1 MAEKTKGRAWISS
14 LKPVWT
20 KKSMEKLAKELKG
33 SAKIYMINH
42 DRDKTEGNNLVE
54 PHTHFVIQYQTPRN
68 RSTVANLLGVKENFI
83 LPCKSTQSSLR
94 YLLHLD
100 DPQKAQYDYD
110 EVIHNNDA
118 DFKDVIKGQ
127 SLSDREIADYIYR
140 GETMAILDLV
150 PYNKIRTIQAIVQ
163 MDNDKKMYRNNQMQ
177 LAEISKLNMGMEYLN
192 KEIKKVNNKLNKS
205 FEAIGQILDITQDFQ
220 KGAVTIGKAINDK
233 MRPFF
238 EEHLI
243 GAFKNIEVIARK
255 ALEDRTT

>member
-1 MAEKTKGRAWISS
+1 MKTKGRAWIAS

-20 KKSMEKLAKELKG
+20 KKQMKNLAKELKG
-33 SAKIYMINH
+33 SAQIYMINH
-42 DRDKTEGNNLVE
+42 DRDKTEGDNLVE

-83 LPCKSTQSSLR
+83 IACKSTKASLR
-94 YLLHLD
+94 YLLHMD
-100 DPQKAQYDYD
+100 DPEKAQYDYD

-118 DFKDVIKGQ
+118 EFQAVIKGQ
-127 SLSDREIADYIYR
+127 SLSDKEIADYIYR

-192 KEIKKVNNKLNKS
+192 REFKKVNKKLNKS
-205 FEAIGQILDITQDFQ
+205 FEAIEQILDIAKDFQ
-220 KGAVTIGKAINDK
+220 LGATKIGKAFNDNLKPFFKEQLGAFQSIQIIAEKALNDK
-233 MRPFF
+233 
-238 EEHLI
+238 
-243 GAFKNIEVIARK
+243 N
-255 ALEDRTT
+255 DNQ

>member
-42 DRDKTEGNNLVE
+42 DKDKTEGNNLVE

-100 DPQKAQYDYD
+100 DPQKAQYDYS

-118 DFKDVIKGQ
+118 EFSSVIKGQ
-127 SLSDREIADYIYR
+127 SMSDKEIADYIYR
-140 GETMAILDLV
+140 GETLALMDLV

-163 MDNDKKMYRNNQMQ
+163 MDNDKKIYRINQQ
-177 LAEISKLNMGMEYLN
+177 ILEENKKLNLGVEYLN
-192 KEIKKVNNKLNKS
+192 KEIKKINNKLNKMYDS
-205 FEAIGQILDITQDFQ
+205 LGQILSIADDFQ
-220 KGAVTIGKAINDK
+220 KGAVKIGKAVNDNLK
-233 MRPFF
+233 PFF
-238 EEHLI
+238 DKQL
-243 GAFKNIEVIARK
+243 GAFSDIALIAKK
-255 ALEDRTT
+255 AIGDRTT